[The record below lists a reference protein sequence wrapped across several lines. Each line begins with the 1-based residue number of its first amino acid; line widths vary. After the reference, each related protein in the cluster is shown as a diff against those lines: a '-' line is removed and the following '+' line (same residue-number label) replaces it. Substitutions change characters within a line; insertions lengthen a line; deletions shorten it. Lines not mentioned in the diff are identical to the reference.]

1 MAIRLA
7 LRTCL
12 RHHHG
17 YPPRDVSMRFVN
29 ALAFGLALLTVP
41 AHAENSGAAD
51 PGLLLGAIRTFGAED
66 AARLACGR
74 DAVVWADRYE
84 GFAYGPGE
92 AKYGKTAAGSYA
104 CRQDAATGNY
114 WDTDPRSSMTG
125 HPGRSFPFTPVFV
138 GS

>member
-1 MAIRLA
+1 MTVRLVATLA
-7 LRTCL
+7 L
-12 RHHHG
+12 
-17 YPPRDVSMRFVN
+17 V
-29 ALAFGLALLTVP
+29 ALLP
-41 AHAENSGAAD
+41 AAPARAENSGAAD

-92 AKYGKTAAGSYA
+92 AKYGNTAAGSYA
-104 CRQDAATGNY
+104 CQQDAAGGNY
-114 WDTDPRSSMTG
+114 WDTDPRSRTAG
-125 HPGRSFPFTPVFV
+125 RPGRSFPFTPVFV

>member
-1 MAIRLA
+1 
-7 LRTCL
+7 
-12 RHHHG
+12 
-17 YPPRDVSMRFVN
+17 MRFVN
-29 ALAFGLALLTVP
+29 ALAFGLALLTIP
-41 AHAENSGAAD
+41 ARAENSGVPD
-51 PGLLLGAIRTFGAED
+51 PGLLLGMIRTFGAED

-104 CRQDAATGNY
+104 CRQDAAAGNY

>member
-1 MAIRLA
+1 MFS
-7 LRTCL
+7 
-12 RHHHG
+12 
-17 YPPRDVSMRFVN
+17 PRDVSMKPVN
-29 ALAFGLALLTVP
+29 ALAFVALLLAVP
-41 AHAENSGAAD
+41 ARAENSGAAD
-51 PGLLLGAIRTFGAED
+51 PGLLLGAIPTFGAED

-84 GFAYGPGE
+84 GFAYRPGE
-92 AKYGKTAAGSYA
+92 AKYGKTPAGSYA
-104 CRQDAATGNY
+104 CRQDAAAGNY

>member
-1 MAIRLA
+1 M
-7 LRTCL
+7 
-12 RHHHG
+12 
-17 YPPRDVSMRFVN
+17 N
-29 ALAFGLALLTVP
+29 ALAFGLALLLAVP

-51 PGLLLGAIRTFGAED
+51 PGLLLGAIKTFGAED
-66 AARLACGR
+66 EARQACGR

-84 GFAYGPGE
+84 GFAYESGE
-92 AKYGKTAAGSYA
+92 TKYGKTAAGSYA
-104 CRQDAATGNY
+104 CRRDAAVHNY

>member
-1 MAIRLA
+1 MTMRL
-7 LRTCL
+7 
-12 RHHHG
+12 
-17 YPPRDVSMRFVN
+17 VN
-29 ALAFGLALLTVP
+29 ALAFGLALLLAVL
-41 AHAENSGAAD
+41 ARAENSGAAD

-92 AKYGKTAAGSYA
+92 PKYGRTNAGSYA
-104 CRQDAATGNY
+104 CRQEAAGGNY
-114 WDTDPRSSMTG
+114 RDTDPRGRMTG